1 MRRTIMNTRTIVTMG
16 LSVVLVA
23 GGFGCEGP
31 EAVEETQQ
39 ALGSWQDVGVI
50 PNGTGCP
57 SGVFRASAYMD
68 TEDSFP
74 TTNFG
79 GWSGGWFPWG
89 TLEAPSNGY
98 VGGVQMIACRVPGS
112 QFKPLTT
119 NPGDSG
125 KFYAVLQL
133 GAVCPPGSESFT
145 RRFDNEDDQNTNTV
159 FSDFDPSL
167 ITQQEHGASYLR
179 FCLFRS
185 GSDTMP
191 GFPDKGFSYGVF
203 GNGNL
208 PGVRATGWIRTDDED
223 DNNGNNFY
231 AASPTSEFYA
241 KQIIEPID
249 GGRNT
254 VIHMARV
261 R

>member
-1 MRRTIMNTRTIVTMG
+1 MNTRIIARVG
-16 LSVVLVA
+16 LVA
-23 GGFGCEGP
+23 LLGPLGCEGP

-39 ALGSWQDVGVI
+39 ALGSLQDVGVI
-50 PNGTGCP
+50 PNGTSCP
-57 SGVFRASAYMD
+57 YGVFKAEAYMD
-68 TEDSFP
+68 TEDSYP
-74 TTNFG
+74 TTNWS
-79 GWSGGWFPWG
+79 GWSGGWYPYG

-98 VGGVQMIACRVPGS
+98 RGGVQMVTCRVPGS
-112 QFKPLTT
+112 KFKPLTT

-133 GAVCPPGSESFT
+133 GASCPAGSESFT
-145 RRFDNEDDQNTNTV
+145 RRFDNEDDRNNNTV

-167 ITQQEHGASYLR
+167 ITRLEHGASYLR

-191 GFPDKGFSYGVF
+191 EFPDVGFAYGVF

-208 PGVRATGWIRTDDED
+208 PGVRATGWIYTDDED

-231 AASPTSEFYA
+231 AASTTSEFYA
-241 KQIIEPID
+241 KQIIEPV
-249 GGRNT
+249 GGGTNT